1 MKESENKNYL
11 LVDFS
16 MIALM
21 LICLLPVISKPN
33 IWFDESFTISLV
45 REPVSRI
52 FYITSIDVHPPLY
65 YLITKLFVTVF
76 GDSIFV
82 FHLPALLFY
91 LGLLIISA
99 LFFNRYFNPQLSLL
113 VTAALC
119 STPNMIKY
127 ALQLRS
133 YSLSML
139 LVTASF
145 YMTYI
150 IMQKYSKDT
159 AWKFKSLWKYWVGLA
174 VINVAAAYTHSF
186 SGLAAVSISF
196 FLLGYMLYKE
206 RHIRVV
212 LPWVIYCIIMF
223 VLYLPWFPTLL
234 KQVQSIEGNY
244 WIGPI
249 TEAVI
254 HQYPNMLFFM
264 SSDTL
269 RKLLIVI
276 FLTGCFLMVRYYS
289 KNTHTQHCWAIGCFA
304 VFLFW
309 LSFGVGYS
317 LCRTSILAER
327 YLVIFLPLLWIPP
340 LYGIAISK
348 KEYLIAGAVFVFA
361 LCFIDNYEEQY
372 DSYAT
377 SYNTPL
383 LNTIETYAQPDD
395 IFFHFYYEDL
405 FIYEAYFPE
414 YDHYVLK
421 HTLEGKAPYYI
432 ALTHGHTIEDL
443 EDLPDISGNIWCS
456 NGDWISSFERLGY
469 EIELFDLE
477 SSYLFRVYKS
487 Q

>member
-1 MKESENKNYL
+1 MKEIENKKYL
-11 LVDFS
+11 LVEFS

-33 IWFDESFTISLV
+33 IWFDESFTIDLV

-52 FYITSIDVHPPLY
+52 FYITSLDVHPPLY
-65 YLITKLFVTVF
+65 YLVTKLFITVF

-82 FHLPALLFY
+82 FHLPALFFY

-99 LFFNRYFNPQLSLL
+99 LFFNRYFSAQLSLL

-119 STPNMIKY
+119 STPNMIRY

-139 LVTASF
+139 LVTGSF

-150 IMQKYSKDT
+150 MMKKYSKET
-159 AWKFKSLWKYWVGLA
+159 AWKFKFLWKYWVALA

-196 FLLGYMLYKE
+196 YLLGYMLYKE
-206 RHIRVV
+206 RHLRVM
-212 LPWVIYCIIMF
+212 LPWLVYCIIMF
-223 VLYLPWFPTLL
+223 VLYLPWFPTFL
-234 KQVQSIEGNY
+234 KQIQSIEGNF

-249 TEAVI
+249 TEAAI
-254 HQYPNMLFFM
+254 HAYPDMLFFM
-264 SSDTL
+264 PSNTL
-269 RKLLIVI
+269 RKLLIVT
-276 FLTGCFLMVRYYS
+276 FLIGCFLILRYYS
-289 KNTHTQHCWAIGCFA
+289 KNTQHCWVAGCFV

-317 LCRTSILAER
+317 LCRTPILTDR
-327 YLVIFLPLLWIPP
+327 YLVIFLPLLWVPP

-348 KEYLIAGAVFVFA
+348 KEYLIAGAAFVLV
-361 LCFIDNYEEQY
+361 LCFVDNYEEQY
-372 DSYAT
+372 DNYAT
-377 SYNTPL
+377 SYNIPL

-414 YDHYVLK
+414 YDHYVLNSA
-421 HTLEGKAPYYI
+421 LENRAPYYI
-432 ALTHGHTIEDL
+432 ALTHGHTIEGLESL
-443 EDLPDISGNIWCS
+443 EDFSANIWCS
-456 NGDWISSFERLGY
+456 NGDWISSFEQLGY
-469 EIELFDLE
+469 EIEPFDLG
-477 SSYLFRVYKS
+477 SAYVYRLYKD
-487 Q
+487 

>member
-1 MKESENKNYL
+1 MKEKENKNYL
-11 LVDFS
+11 LLEFS

-33 IWFDESFTISLV
+33 IWFDESFTIGLV
-45 REPVSRI
+45 RESVSRI
-52 FYITSIDVHPPLY
+52 FYITSLDVHPPLY

-99 LFFNRYFNPQLSLL
+99 LFFNRYFSPQLSLL

-139 LVTASF
+139 LVTGSF

-159 AWKFKSLWKYWVGLA
+159 AWKFKALWKYWVGLA
-174 VINVAAAYTHSF
+174 VVNVAAAYTHSF
-186 SGLAAVSISF
+186 SGLAAVIISF

-212 LPWVIYCIIMF
+212 LPWLIYCIIMF
-223 VLYLPWFPTLL
+223 VLYLPWFPTFV
-234 KQVQSIEGNY
+234 KQVRSIQGNY

-254 HQYPNMLFFM
+254 HQYPNMLFLM

-269 RKLLIVI
+269 RKLLIVVYLI
-276 FLTGCFLMVRYYS
+276 GCFLIVRHYS
-289 KNTHTQHCWAIGCFA
+289 KNTQHFWTVGCFV
-304 VFLFW
+304 VFISW
-309 LSFGVGYS
+309 LAFGIVYS
-317 LCRTSILAER
+317 LCRTPILAER
-327 YLVIFLPLLWIPP
+327 YLVIFLPLLWVPP

-348 KEYLIAGAVFVFA
+348 KEYLIAGAVFVFT

-372 DSYAT
+372 DAYAT
-377 SYNTPL
+377 SYNAPL
-383 LNTIETYAQPDD
+383 LNTIETYAHTDD

-414 YDHYVLK
+414 YDHYVMK
-421 HTLEGKAPYYI
+421 YTLENKAPYYT
-432 ALTHGHTIEDL
+432 ALTHCHTVEDL
-443 EDLPDISGNIWCS
+443 ESLPDISSNIWCS
-456 NGDWISSFERLGY
+456 NSDWLSSFEQLGY
-469 EIELFDLE
+469 EIEPIGVG
-477 SSYLFRVYKS
+477 SGYIYRIYKN